1 MVLSGK
7 AEDEVQMVLTFGSAW
22 THWCG
27 ADIHSMMRA
36 HCTFLTEPLSLMIY
50 LRNTEHKWKKLME
63 KGENTAEEV
72 NSFLNLLE
80 APENR
85 K

>member
-1 MVLSGK
+1 
-7 AEDEVQMVLTFGSAW
+7 
-22 THWCG
+22 
-27 ADIHSMMRA
+27 
-36 HCTFLTEPLSLMIY
+36 MIY
-50 LRNTEHKWKKLME
+50 LRNTEHKWKKLIE
-63 KGENTAEEV
+63 KGENTAEV